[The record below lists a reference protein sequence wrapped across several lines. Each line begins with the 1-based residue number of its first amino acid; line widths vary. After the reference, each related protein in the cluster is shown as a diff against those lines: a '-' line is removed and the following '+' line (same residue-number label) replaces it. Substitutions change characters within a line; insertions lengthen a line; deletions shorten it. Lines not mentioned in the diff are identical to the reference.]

1 MLEPHAITGHAGPG
15 SDGLGAGRVATI
27 LLVEDHPL
35 FCEGFARMAQTLA
48 PGWTVRSVDCADAA
62 CVALGRDS
70 ADVVIVDAGLPGRDG
85 FSLMEELASLH
96 PHIPLMLIS
105 AREDAAAR
113 MRAQACGAVGFIGKR
128 EAPDKMVTR
137 IEAVLAGGTA
147 FDQSGDGI
155 PALTSRQVEVLELL
169 AEGHGNKEIRHR
181 LGIAERTVRAHLTE
195 LFQALGAQS
204 RVQAILRARELGL
217 IA

>member
-1 MLEPHAITGHAGPG
+1 MLTWFG
-15 SDGLGAGRVATI
+15 SGGFGRVTTI

-35 FCEGFARMAQTLA
+35 YCEGFAHMVRALA
-48 PGWTVRSVDCADAA
+48 PGWRVHSVDCADAA
-62 CVALGRDS
+62 CAALGQTG

-85 FSLMEELASLH
+85 FTLMEELAALH

-105 AREDAAAR
+105 AREDSAAR

-128 EAPDKMVTR
+128 ETPDAMVAR
-137 IEAVLAGGTA
+137 IAAVLAGGTA
-147 FDQSGDGI
+147 FDECGGAV
-155 PALTSRQVEVLELL
+155 PVLTARQLEVLELL
-169 AEGHGNKEIRHR
+169 AQGHGNKEIRYR
-181 LGIAERTVRAHLTE
+181 LGIAERTVRAHLTD
-195 LFQALGAQS
+195 LFQSLGAQT

>member
-1 MLEPHAITGHAGPG
+1 M
-15 SDGLGAGRVATI
+15 ATL

-35 FCEGFARMAQTLA
+35 FCEGFALMAQALA
-48 PGWTVRSVDCADAA
+48 PDWAVRSVDCADAA
-62 CVALGRDS
+62 CATLAEQG

-85 FSLMEELASLH
+85 FTLMEELAAIY

-113 MRAQACGAVGFIGKR
+113 MRAQACGAAGFIGKR
-128 EAPDKMVTR
+128 EPSEAMIAR
-137 IEAVLAGGTA
+137 IAAVLGGGTA
-147 FDQSGDGI
+147 FDDAGEGV
-155 PALTSRQVEVLELL
+155 PNLTGRQLEVLELL
-169 AEGHGNKEIRHR
+169 ALGHGNKEIRHR

-195 LFQALGAQS
+195 LFVTLGAQT

>member
-1 MLEPHAITGHAGPG
+1 
-15 SDGLGAGRVATI
+15 
-27 LLVEDHPL
+27 
-35 FCEGFARMAQTLA
+35 MAQALA
-48 PGWTVRSVDCADAA
+48 PDWDVQSVDCADSA
-62 CVALGRDS
+62 CLSLTEKS

-85 FSLMEELASLH
+85 FTLMEELAASY

-128 EAPDKMVTR
+128 EASEAMVAR
-137 IEAVLAGGTA
+137 IAIVLAGGTA
-147 FDQSGDGI
+147 FDCAGKDV
-155 PALTSRQVEVLELL
+155 PALTARQVEVLELL
-169 AEGHGNKEIRHR
+169 AQGHGNKEIRHR
-181 LGIAERTVRAHLTE
+181 LGIAERTVRAHLTD
-195 LFQALGAQS
+195 LFQSLGAQT

>member
-1 MLEPHAITGHAGPG
+1 L
-15 SDGLGAGRVATI
+15 

-35 FCEGFARMAQTLA
+35 FCEGFARMAQALA
-48 PGWTVRSVDCADAA
+48 PEWAVRSVDCADAA
-62 CVALGRDS
+62 CAALAAGG

-85 FSLMEELASLH
+85 FTLMEELAVAY
-96 PHIPLMLIS
+96 PAIPLMLIS

-128 EAPDKMVTR
+128 EPSEAMVAR
-137 IEAVLAGGTA
+137 IASVLAGGTA
-147 FDQSGDGI
+147 FDCPGKDV
-155 PALTSRQVEVLELL
+155 PTLTQRQVEVLELL
-169 AEGHGNKEIRHR
+169 AQGHGNKEIRHR
-181 LGIAERTVRAHLTE
+181 LGIAERTVRAHLTD
-195 LFQALGAQS
+195 LFQCLGAQS

>member
-1 MLEPHAITGHAGPG
+1 M
-15 SDGLGAGRVATI
+15 ATI

-35 FCEGFARMAQTLA
+35 FCEGFARMAETLA
-48 PGWTVRSVDCADAA
+48 PDWAVRSVDCADAA
-62 CVALGRDS
+62 CAALAQGG

-85 FSLMEELASLH
+85 FSLMEELRALH

-128 EAPDKMVTR
+128 EAPELMVER
-137 IEAVLAGGTA
+137 IGAVLAGGTA
-147 FDQSGDGI
+147 FDQDDGGV
-155 PALTSRQVEVLELL
+155 PTLTTRQVEVLELL

-181 LGIAERTVRAHLTE
+181 LGIAERTVRAHLTD